1 MDKTLSII
9 FVATV
14 LLITAVTLT
23 VFFTTSLEDTT
34 GDLDTLKENEGPSW
48 LSYDTEF
55 SDNIQPVTENDISN
69 KGETAWIRL

>member
-34 GDLDTLKENEGPSW
+34 GDLDTLKDEEGPDW
-48 LSYDTEF
+48 LSQDTEYREYV
-55 SDNIQPVTENDISN
+55 NPVDTESFK
-69 KGETAWIRL
+69 KGEATWIKV

>member
-23 VFFTTSLEDTT
+23 VFFTTSLDDTVD
-34 GDLDTLKENEGPSW
+34 DLDRLQSEEGPDW
-48 LSYDTEF
+48 LSHDTEYR
-55 SDNIQPVTENDISN
+55 DHVNPVNTASSE
-69 KGETAWIRL
+69 KGGNVWIRA